1 MLATSSLSSRVSTLI
16 IFFSMIVLITVLYGD
31 SKSSLTCLLYTS
43 ETEEEANELLK
54 LVKEDID
61 RIIE

>member
-1 MLATSSLSSRVSTLI
+1 MLLPKSNVIYLELEDEQ
-16 IFFSMIVLITVLYGD
+16 LYNTRSVGNRA
-31 SKSSLTCLLYTS
+31 KIKLYCLMKG